1 MFIIDALILC
11 GGYAKRLEPI
21 TTYIPKPLLPID
33 GNLMIDHIL
42 EGLIPN
48 NFNRIIV
55 STNKKFEK
63 QFKYWIEHRK
73 AVKNVHIDLVVEPTM
88 HEGEKF
94 GAIKGIEYTIKK
106 LGLTDDL
113 LIVAGDNFHNFDLS
127 KLISKSANS
136 GKIVTALHNI
146 KDLEEAKRFGVV
158 SLNGSIIA
166 EFEEKPQNPKST
178 LISTCIYAIP
188 KQHLA
193 KFDEYIKN
201 KNNPDSPGYF
211 MQWLV
216 KNKNEVHAVVYD
228 DFWYDIGTPDSY
240 KEVVEKHEG
249 K

>member
-21 TTYIPKPLLPID
+21 TTYIPKPLLPIGD
-33 GNLMIDHIL
+33 KLMIDYIL
-42 EGLIPN
+42 DGLIPN
-48 NFNRIIV
+48 NFDRIIV

-63 QFKYWIEHRK
+63 QFRYWIAHRK
-73 AVKNVHIDLVVEPTM
+73 AVKNVHIELVVEPTM

-94 GAIKGIEYTIKK
+94 GAVKGIDYTIKT
-106 LGLTDDL
+106 LGLNSDL

-127 KLISKSANS
+127 KLMTKSKSDR
-136 GKIVTALHNI
+136 KIVTALHNI
-146 KDLEEAKRFGVV
+146 KSLDEAKRFGVV
-158 SLNGSIIA
+158 SLEGSIIK
-166 EFEEKPQNPKST
+166 EFEEKPENPKST

-188 KQHLA
+188 KEHLK
-193 KFDEYIKN
+193 KFDEYIAN

-216 KNKNEVHAVVYD
+216 KNKNDVHAVVYD
-228 DFWYDIGTPDSY
+228 DFWYDIGTHDSY
-240 KEVVEKHEG
+240 KEVTEKHGG